1 MSLEP
6 IDPETA
12 LDLYLTDRD
21 TEVTQ
26 ATLYSHSSRL
36 SHFVRWC
43 NQQGIDNLNELTG
56 RKMQEYRL
64 WRREDGD
71 LSPASEKTQMD
82 TVRVFVKYLES
93 IDAVEEDLHVKVR
106 SPQLTGKDNVRDV
119 MLEQDRAEEILDYLE
134 KYEYASRPHVLLTLL
149 WHTMM
154 RVGAA
159 HALDVDDYD
168 PDDQLLEVHHRPD
181 TGTPI
186 KNQAKGER
194 LVAVSDDVCSL
205 LDDWIATRRP
215 EVTDEYGRKP
225 LLATREGRA
234 HKGTLRGDCYQ
245 YTRPCIAT
253 GNCPHD
259 RDQDTC
265 TALDY
270 EHAYDCPSSV
280 SPHALRRGGITYALN
295 QEWPAKAVSNRANV
309 SESVID
315 EHYDRRTKR
324 EKMEQRRQ
332 YLENI

>member
-26 ATLYSHSSRL
+26 ATLYAHSSRL

-43 NQQGIDNLNELTG
+43 DQHEIENLNDLTG

-64 WRREDGD
+64 WRREDGE

-93 IDAVEEDLHVKVR
+93 IDAVEENLHVKVR
-106 SPQLTGKDNVRDV
+106 SPNLTGKDNVRDV
-119 MLEQDRAEEILDYLE
+119 MLEPDRAATILAYLNR
-134 KYEYASRPHVLLTLL
+134 YEYASRPHVLFTLL

-154 RVGAA
+154 RIGAA
-159 HALDVDDYD
+159 HALDVEDYD
-168 PDDQLLEVHHRPD
+168 ADDQLLEVNHRPE

-186 KNQAKGER
+186 KNQVKGER
-194 LVAVSDDVCSL
+194 LVAVSAEVCSV
-205 LDDWIATRRP
+205 LDDWIETCRP
-215 EVTDEYGRKP
+215 DVTDEYGREP
-225 LLATREGRA
+225 LLATRQGRA
-234 HKGTLRGDCYQ
+234 HKGTLRGDCYR
-245 YTRPCIAT
+245 YTRPCVVT
-253 GNCPHD
+253 GDCPHD
-259 RDQDTC
+259 QDTDSC
-265 TALDY
+265 PALDCDK
-270 EHAYDCPSSV
+270 ASQCPSSV
-280 SPHALRRGGITYALN
+280 SPHALRRGSITYALN
-295 QEWPAKAVSNRANV
+295 QEWPMKAVSDRANV
-309 SESVID
+309 SEGVLD